1 MLFTEDDFYEAA
13 HAAANEVGSAVASIS
28 VNGFQADIEFSS
40 RSGKSTWHA
49 YISVDPVT
57 RQFSRG
63 LSGFPDATAF
73 RRFVNELDA
82 NLP

>member
-13 HAAANEVGSAVASIS
+13 HAAANEVGSAVANIR
-28 VNGFQADIEFSS
+28 VYGFRADVEFFS

-49 YISVDPVT
+49 YVSVDPVT
-57 RQFSRG
+57 RHFSRG
-63 LSGFPDATAF
+63 LSGYPDATAF
-73 RRFVNELDA
+73 RTFVDELDA